1 MINPDYDKEFIFDI
15 NAYLIEWYPLM
26 DMATRRTICAMSLE
40 YLTSYDLEDVVDE
53 VVSDYAKEKQNL
65 TKKEEEEEELD
76 EDED

>member
-26 DMATRRTICAMSLE
+26 DMATRRTICAKSLE
-40 YLTSYDLEDVVDE
+40 YLTSYELEDVVDE

-65 TKKEEEEEELD
+65 TKKEEEEELED

>member
-1 MINPDYDKEFIFDI
+1 
-15 NAYLIEWYPLM
+15 M
-26 DMATRRTICAMSLE
+26 DMATRRTICAKSLE